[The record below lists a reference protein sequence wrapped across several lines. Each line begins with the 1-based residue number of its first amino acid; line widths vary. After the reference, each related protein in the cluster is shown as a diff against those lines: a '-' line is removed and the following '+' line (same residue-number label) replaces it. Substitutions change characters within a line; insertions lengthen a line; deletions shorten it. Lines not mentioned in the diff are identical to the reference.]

1 MLRTSS
7 MSRFFLP
14 SEKYFSQVGKEKFSR
29 LSVPYP
35 PPTIR
40 AFLIPSPPGRDREG
54 LYKENASLFPG
65 EGSNAFPFISFMSA
79 GVSDELFFVHTLQ
92 ISCKVTTYFRDYKR
106 KTKEVC
112 EKGTKD
118 FASNPI
124 NSPTLQFLYSHN
136 KYFYSNPHHLLLVF
150 SKQN

>member
-29 LSVPYP
+29 LSVPSP

-106 KTKEVC
+106 KRKEVSIM
-112 EKGTKD
+112 EKNYFNCRFLTK
-118 FASNPI
+118 NRKGCI
-124 NSPTLQFLYSHN
+124 G
-136 KYFYSNPHHLLLVF
+136 
-150 SKQN
+150 